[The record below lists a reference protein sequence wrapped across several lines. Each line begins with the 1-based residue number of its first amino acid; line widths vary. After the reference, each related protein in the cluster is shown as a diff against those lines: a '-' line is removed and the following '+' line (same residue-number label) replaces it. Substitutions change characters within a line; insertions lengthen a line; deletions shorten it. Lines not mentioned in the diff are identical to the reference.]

1 MDSGE
6 KPDKLIC
13 EEQDFNTAIAIAE
26 ILIIN
31 ANHIFNQL
39 PESEQVIKKPNKRE
53 RFYEALPSQ
62 FNRQGYLEV
71 AGQLGI
77 KDKTAQG
84 YMTNFV
90 KGGLLHRDEKDSY
103 IEEVQEVRDSPSE
116 IRPYH

>member
-6 KPDKLIC
+6 IPERLIC
-13 EEQDFNTAIAIAE
+13 EEQDFNIALAIAE
-26 ILIIN
+26 TLIIH

-39 PESEQVIKKPNKRE
+39 PESEQVVKKPNKRE
-53 RFYEALPSQ
+53 RFYEALPPQ

-84 YMTNFV
+84 YITNFV

-103 IEEVQEVRDSPSE
+103 TKEVKE
-116 IRPYH
+116 IKET